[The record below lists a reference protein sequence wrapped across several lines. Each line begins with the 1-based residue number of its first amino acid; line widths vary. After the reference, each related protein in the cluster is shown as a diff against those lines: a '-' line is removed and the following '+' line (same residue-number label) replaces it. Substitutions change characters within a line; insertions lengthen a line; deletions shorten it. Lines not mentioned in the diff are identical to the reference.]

1 VGNAIAFSFWGFCI
15 KNLIFNFI
23 FFNFIFL
30 VYTKIM
36 KFEWDANKQNRNRQK
51 HKVSFEEAATVW
63 TDPLALIASDP
74 EHSLEEE
81 REWIIGESYNNRL
94 LVVVYTMRNNV
105 VRIIS
110 ARPTTKWEHQQYE
123 GEY

>member
-1 VGNAIAFSFWGFCI
+1 
-15 KNLIFNFI
+15 
-23 FFNFIFL
+23 
-30 VYTKIM
+30 M
-36 KFEWDANKQNRNRQK
+36 
-51 HKVSFEEAATVW
+51 W

-81 REWIIGESYNNRL
+81 REWIIGESYHNRL

-110 ARPTTKWEHQQYE
+110 DRPTTKWEHQQYE
-123 GEY
+123 GEC

>member
-1 VGNAIAFSFWGFCI
+1 
-15 KNLIFNFI
+15 
-23 FFNFIFL
+23 
-30 VYTKIM
+30 
-36 KFEWDANKQNRNRQK
+36 
-51 HKVSFEEAATVW
+51 VW

-74 EHSLEEE
+74 EHSLEQE

-123 GEY
+123 GEC